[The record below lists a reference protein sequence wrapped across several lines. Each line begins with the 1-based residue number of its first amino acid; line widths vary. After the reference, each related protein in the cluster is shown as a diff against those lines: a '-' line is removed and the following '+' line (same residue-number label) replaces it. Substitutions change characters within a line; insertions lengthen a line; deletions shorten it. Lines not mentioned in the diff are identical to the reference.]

1 MLDAAVGIPGTRFR
15 LGLDSLVGL
24 VPGAG
29 DAATGLVSL
38 WILYEGMRLGLPAGK
53 LVRMA
58 ANVAV
63 DTGLGA
69 LPVVGDVFDVFWKAN
84 LRNIAIIEE
93 HFRR

>member
-1 MLDAAVGIPGTRFR
+1 V
-15 LGLDSLVGL
+15 
-24 VPGAG
+24 
-29 DAATGLVSL
+29 VSL

-53 LVRMA
+53 LARMA

-69 LPVVGDVFDVFWKAN
+69 LPVVGDVFDIFWKAN